1 MTETT
6 TPTPRWR
13 FWRLKL
19 AVTILVVL
27 LGVTYIPRR
36 IIPTQLLRDLHQI
49 LVEAR
54 DRGFGRQDTA
64 IPDAR

>member
-1 MTETT
+1 MAETT

-19 AVTILVVL
+19 AVTILIVL
-27 LGVTYIPRR
+27 LAVTYIPRR
-36 IIPTQLLRDLHQI
+36 FIPTEALRDLHQI

-54 DRGFGRQDTA
+54 DRGFGRQETA
-64 IPDAR
+64 APDAL